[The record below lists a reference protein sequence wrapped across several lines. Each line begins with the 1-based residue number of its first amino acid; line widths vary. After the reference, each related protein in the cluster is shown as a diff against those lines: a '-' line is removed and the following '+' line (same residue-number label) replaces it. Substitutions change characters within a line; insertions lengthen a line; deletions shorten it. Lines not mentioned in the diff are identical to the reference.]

1 MPPSPRVPRELRLL
15 PFRGSA
21 AVASGLLTWGQ
32 LRGPTWRRL
41 LPDVYVA
48 ADVEVDHRLLC
59 GAALVFARRA
69 GGTGFVAVSGS
80 SALMC
85 WGIDVVQPRTQF
97 VELTVPSARRLD
109 SRPGALRLVRSI
121 LRAHE
126 VATFGSL
133 TLTSPART
141 AFDVVRRCGRVD
153 GIVALDAMLR
163 QRLLP
168 RQTLLD
174 YALEVAG
181 RPGCRMFADA
191 IALAEPLSE
200 SPMETRC
207 RLALMDG
214 GLPRPVAQYVVRDMS
229 GRFVARL
236 DLAYPSHQI
245 GIEYE
250 GDYHRERTTFRRD
263 IERINTLT
271 ALGWIVVRTTAD
283 DIYRNPDQLVR
294 RINELLR
301 RQRP

>member
-1 MPPSPRVPRELRLL
+1 MPSSVSVPRDLRLL

-32 LRGPTWRRL
+32 LRGPRWRRL

-69 GGTGFVAVSGS
+69 AGTGLLAVSGS

-85 WGIDVVQPRTQF
+85 WGIDVLPPRTQS
-97 VELTVPSARRLD
+97 VELTVPSALRLD

-126 VATFGSL
+126 VATFGTL

-141 AFDVVRRCGRVD
+141 AFDVVRRCGRID
-153 GIVALDAMLR
+153 GTVALDGML
-163 QRLLP
+163 QKRLLP
-168 RQTLLD
+168 VQALLD
-174 YALEVAG
+174 HTLEVAG
-181 RPGCRMFADA
+181 RPGSRLFADA
-191 IALAEPLSE
+191 VALSEPLSE

-207 RLALMDG
+207 RLALVDG
-214 GLPRPVAQYVVRDMS
+214 GLPRPVAQYVVRDPA

-236 DLAYPSHQI
+236 DLAYPSHRV

-250 GDYHRERTTFRRD
+250 GDYHRERAAFRRD
-263 IERINTLT
+263 IERINMLT
-271 ALGWIVVRTTAD
+271 ALDWIVVRATAD

-294 RINELLR
+294 RINDLLR
-301 RQRP
+301 RRRP